1 MTGSHNIARCFPPR
15 PPLPVLDLGLAP
27 YGPLQALQGRLRQ
40 AVAEGSLSGVLL
52 LLEHEPVITLGSRG
66 TDGDLRLD
74 AGSDSGHGPEG
85 DPGRVQDRHLAP
97 GSLSTEEPKPG
108 HGISRFPA
116 PIPVLR
122 SERGGQ
128 ATLHAPGQLVSY
140 PVIPVPGRDLGRY
153 VHDLEECLIEVLA
166 GYAINAERRT
176 HHPGLYVCGEKI
188 ASVGLRCQRWVASH
202 GTSLNVNIDL
212 TLFGSIVSCG
222 EADLRQTSMQSLLG
236 VPPAMS
242 EVKEAY
248 CQAFDD
254 VFGWRLA
261 PMRQVAFSQVEPEL
275 GL

>member
-1 MTGSHNIARCFPPR
+1 MTGSHNIAHRFPPR
-15 PPLPVLDLGLAP
+15 SPLPVLDLGLAP

-40 AVAEGSLSGVLL
+40 AVAEGSLPGVLL

-66 TDGDLRLD
+66 TDDDLRLD
-74 AGSDSGHGPEG
+74 VGSDSGPGLQR
-85 DPGRVQDRHLAP
+85 DPGRVQDRHLALSP
-97 GSLSTEEPKPG
+97 LSTEEPKPG
-108 HGISRFPA
+108 HGISSFPA

-140 PVIPVPGRDLGRY
+140 PVVPVPGRDLGRY
-153 VHDLEECLIEVLA
+153 VHDLEECLIAVLA
-166 GYAINAERRT
+166 GHTINAERRT
-176 HHPGLYVCGEKI
+176 HHPGLYVGGEKI

-212 TLFGSIVSCG
+212 TLFESIVSCG
-222 EADLRQTSMQSLLG
+222 EAELRQTSMQSLLD

-248 CQAFDD
+248 CRAFDD
-254 VFGWRLA
+254 VFGWQLA